1 MPKDNHIRRKQ
12 FMREKIKAFFIK
24 VRNYILNEK
33 RIKKWLLQA
42 VVLAEKELGSGTGKV
57 KLSTVYDMFIVRFPI
72 VSKLISFNTF
82 SSFVDDV
89 LVTMRELLESNKSL
103 KEYIDYGV

>member
-1 MPKDNHIRRKQ
+1 
-12 FMREKIKAFFIK
+12 MREKIKVFFVK

-42 VVLAEKELGSGTGKV
+42 VVQAEKELGSSTGKV

-103 KEYIDYGV
+103 MEYIDYGV

>member
-1 MPKDNHIRRKQ
+1 
-12 FMREKIKAFFIK
+12 MREKIKAFFVK
-24 VRNYILNEK
+24 ARNYILNEK

-42 VVLAEKELGSGTGKV
+42 VVLAEKQLGSGTGKV

-72 VSKLISFNTF
+72 VSKLISFDTF

-89 LVTMRELLESNKSL
+89 LVTMRELLESNNSL

>member
-1 MPKDNHIRRKQ
+1 
-12 FMREKIKAFFIK
+12 MREKIKAFLIK

-42 VVLAEKELGSGTGKV
+42 VVLAEKQLGSGTGKV

>member
-1 MPKDNHIRRKQ
+1 
-12 FMREKIKAFFIK
+12 MREKIKAFFVK

-42 VVLAEKELGSGTGKV
+42 VVLAEKQLGSGTGKV

>member
-1 MPKDNHIRRKQ
+1 
-12 FMREKIKAFFIK
+12 MREKIKAFFVK

-42 VVLAEKELGSGTGKV
+42 VVLAEKQLGSGTGKV

-72 VSKLISFNTF
+72 VSKLISFDTF

-89 LVTMRELLESNKSL
+89 LGTMRELLESNKSL

>member
-1 MPKDNHIRRKQ
+1 
-12 FMREKIKAFFIK
+12 MREKIKAYFIK
-24 VRNYILNEK
+24 VRNYIVNEK

-42 VVLAEKELGSGTGKV
+42 VVQAEKDLGSGTGKV

>member
-1 MPKDNHIRRKQ
+1 
-12 FMREKIKAFFIK
+12 MREKIKAYFIK
-24 VRNYILNEK
+24 VRNYIVNEK

-42 VVLAEKELGSGTGKV
+42 VVQAEKELGSGTGKV

>member
-1 MPKDNHIRRKQ
+1 
-12 FMREKIKAFFIK
+12 MREKIKAFFIK

-42 VVLAEKELGSGTGKV
+42 VVQAEKELGSGTGKV

-89 LVTMRELLESNKSL
+89 LDTMRELLESNKSL

>member
-1 MPKDNHIRRKQ
+1 MK
-12 FMREKIKAFFIK
+12 EKIKAFFVK
-24 VRNYILNEK
+24 VRNYILDEK

-42 VVLAEKELGSGTGKV
+42 VVQAEKQLGSGTGKV
-57 KLSTVYDMFIVRFPI
+57 KLSTVYDMFIIRFPI

-89 LVTMRELLESNKSL
+89 LDTMKELLESNNSL
-103 KEYIDYGV
+103 KDYIG

>member
-1 MPKDNHIRRKQ
+1 
-12 FMREKIKAFFIK
+12 MREKIKAFFVK

-42 VVLAEKELGSGTGKV
+42 VVLAEKQLGSGTGKV

-72 VSKLISFNTF
+72 VSKLISFDTF

>member
-1 MPKDNHIRRKQ
+1 
-12 FMREKIKAFFIK
+12 MREKIKAFFIK

>member
-1 MPKDNHIRRKQ
+1 
-12 FMREKIKAFFIK
+12 MREKIKAFFVK
-24 VRNYILNEK
+24 VKNYILNEK

-42 VVLAEKELGSGTGKV
+42 VVLAEKQLGSGTGKV

-72 VSKLISFNTF
+72 VSKLISFDTF

-89 LVTMRELLESNKSL
+89 LVTMRELLENNKSL

>member
-1 MPKDNHIRRKQ
+1 
-12 FMREKIKAFFIK
+12 MREKIKAFFIK
-24 VRNYILNEK
+24 VRNYIVNEK

-72 VSKLISFNTF
+72 VSKLISLNTF

>member
-1 MPKDNHIRRKQ
+1 MK
-12 FMREKIKAFFIK
+12 EKIKAFFIK

-42 VVLAEKELGSGTGKV
+42 VVQAEKELGSGTGQV
-57 KLSTVYDMFIVRFPI
+57 KLSAVYDKFIVRFPI

-89 LVTMRELLESNKSL
+89 LDTMRELLESNKSL
-103 KEYIDYGV
+103 KDYIG

>member
-12 FMREKIKAFFIK
+12 FMREKIKAYFIK
-24 VRNYILNEK
+24 VRNYIVNEK

-42 VVLAEKELGSGTGKV
+42 VVQAEKELGSGTGKV